1 MDLRGTNQESGRPYN
16 RRIVLETIRLH
27 APIARGEI
35 AARVGLTIQT
45 VSTITRELDELGFI
59 ASTRGRRSGRG
70 HPPTVLRLN
79 PEGGFAIGLH
89 VTPIGVEAALIDLA
103 GTLIARCTNATAPR
117 DPEAAFALCGA
128 LVREVRAL
136 RPEGRMLGIGV
147 AVPGPIGVEA
157 MSFVGPTTLE
167 GWKDVSIAE
176 RIEAATG
183 LPTFVGIDLAAAALG
198 ERLYGAGRDIGDFY
212 YLYFGVGLGGA
223 MVHDGIVLRG
233 AHGNAG
239 EIGHLPLG
247 SEAELCPCGNRG
259 CLERTLSLD
268 ALDRR
273 LRAAGVDRDAAIAD
287 GHPAF
292 EGWLAAAAPLLRRA
306 AVTVENLF
314 DPQTILIGG
323 LAPDVLIER
332 LLAAAMPLPPSVA
345 ERRDRTT
352 ARLTL
357 SRGGSDAV
365 LRGAAALAVSGLL
378 SPRLGTLF
386 GDDDRGEPDLS
397 ATRAR
402 EYAS

>member
-35 AARVGLTIQT
+35 ARRVGLTIQT
-45 VSTITRELDELGFI
+45 VSTITRELGELGFLGS
-59 ASTRGRRSGRG
+59 ARGARNGRG
-70 HPPTVLRLN
+70 HPPTLLTLN
-79 PEGGFAIGLH
+79 PEGGFAVGLH
-89 VTPIGVEAALIDLA
+89 VTPQGVEAALIDLA
-103 GTLIARCTNATAPR
+103 GTLVARRADAGAPT
-117 DPEAAFALCGA
+117 DPGAAFARSA
-128 LVREVRAL
+128 TLVAELRAL
-136 RPEGRMLGIGV
+136 RPAGRMLGIGV
-147 AVPGPIGVEA
+147 AIPGPVGVEA

-167 GWKDVSIAE
+167 GWKDVAIAE

-183 LPTFVGIDLAAAALG
+183 LATFVGIDLAAAALG
-198 ERLYGAGRDIGDFY
+198 ERLYGAGRALGDFY

-223 MVHDGIVLRG
+223 MVHDGVVLRG

-239 EIGHLPLG
+239 EIGHLPLDPAG
-247 SEAELCPCGNRG
+247 APCPCGNRG
-259 CLERTLSLD
+259 CLELTLSLD

-273 LRAAGVDRDAAIAD
+273 LRAAGVARDRAIAD

-292 EGWLAAAAPLLRRA
+292 EAWLAEAAPLLRRA
-306 AVTVENLF
+306 VVTVENLF

-323 LAPDVLIER
+323 LAPDALLAR
-332 LLAAAMPLPPSVA
+332 LLAAAAPLPPSIA
-345 ERRDRTT
+345 ERRDRT
-352 ARLTL
+352 APRLTPA
-357 SRGGSDAV
+357 RAGGDAV

-386 GDDDRGEPDLS
+386 REEDRGDPDPVV
-397 ATRAR
+397 ARNR